1 MQRPQPSRRPPTR
14 PPQYRRPPTLLRC
27 VVFTILA
34 IIILVGLAV
43 LVTWLVIRPTKI
55 EYAVEN
61 ATITHYNLTSK
72 DALNATF
79 DVSLVAYNPN
89 RRVSIY
95 YEQVEFSVWY
105 ADQMVVS
112 RGGEAFYQPRRNV
125 TRLDFEAAAEGVR
138 LMKGDV
144 AVQMRRERSGGRIYI
159 EVKMKAR
166 VRFRVGSWRSKHYT
180 MRVDCYPVTVRFGK
194 KKAFERTDC
203 EVDL

>member
-14 PPQYRRPPTLLRC
+14 PPQYRRRPTLLRC

-61 ATITHYNLTSK
+61 ATIAHYNLTSK

-105 ADQMVVS
+105 ADQM
-112 RGGEAFYQPRRNV
+112 PRQNV
-125 TRLDFEAAAEGVR
+125 TRLDFEAAAKGVR

-144 AVQMRRERSGGRIYI
+144 AGQMRRERSGGRIYI
-159 EVKMKAR
+159 EVMMKAR

-180 MRVDCYPVTVRFGK
+180 MRVDCYPVTVRFGRWNK
-194 KKAFERTDC
+194 PFERTDC

>member
-1 MQRPQPSRRPPTR
+1 MPESSRRPPTR
-14 PPQYRRPPTLLRC
+14 PPQYRRPLTLLRC

-105 ADQMVVS
+105 LGQIVVS
-112 RGGEAFYQPRRNV
+112 RGGEAFYQPRQNV
-125 TRLDFEAAAEGVR
+125 TRLDFEAAAEGVG
-138 LMKGDV
+138 LKGYV
-144 AVQMRRERSGGRIYI
+144 AGQMRRERSMGTTNL
-159 EVKMKAR
+159 EVRLKAR